1 MPMNAKSEAL
11 RIIQSLPESASMED
25 IQYHLYVREKIE
37 KGLADV
43 AAGRVVSHEEVKRQ
57 VEEWKSAGP
66 KQP

>member
-1 MPMNAKSEAL
+1 MNAKSEAL

>member
-1 MPMNAKSEAL
+1 MNAKSEAL
-11 RIIQSLPESASMED
+11 RIIQGLPENASMED

-43 AAGRVVSHEEVKRQ
+43 AAGRVFSHEEVKRQ
-57 VEEWKSAGP
+57 VEAWKSAGP